1 MAERG
6 EPAREL
12 VGRAQG
18 AHALRVGRVDL
29 GVHGVDHA
37 DHARQAAP
45 AGEPR
50 VAQALAPGEEARLAP
65 ELGGVAGEGEGRA
78 DRQAER
84 EHRHEQESLSH
95 VEPFA
100 EIEPPVHGRA
110 REQPPRRGAQ
120 PAVERLEERVRAHAT
135 SRLAPTRV
143 PSAPHARQSGTQTMS
158 ARTAGAKPV
167 ASAASMSAA
176 PLPTA
181 AVVT

>member
-1 MAERG
+1 MGERG

-18 AHALRVGRVDL
+18 LDALGVGGVDL

-65 ELGGVAGEGEGRA
+65 ELGGVAGNDEGRA
-78 DRQAER
+78 DRQAKR

-110 REQPPRRGAQ
+110 REQPLRRGAQ
-120 PAVERLEERVRAHAT
+120 PAVERLEERVRGHET
-135 SRLAPTRV
+135 SRRESASAPTPVRT
-143 PSAPHARQSGTQTMS
+143 AQSGTQTAR
-158 ARTAGAKPV
+158 ARTAGERPV
-167 ASAASMSAA
+167 ASTASRSAA
-176 PLPTA
+176 PLPTEA
-181 AVVT
+181 SVT